1 MSRNYSVKKQKYSA
15 HLAELLTSH
24 SHVLIA
30 DANNVG
36 SKQLQDIRASLR
48 GKATVLMGKNTQMR
62 RVMRA
67 VASEGY
73 SDLYKLVALIKGNVG
88 LIFTSSDIKQI
99 RDQVG
104 EFKVPAAAKAGTI
117 APCDVVVPPGPTGLD
132 PGQTAFFQSLGIATK
147 IAKGSIEILNE
158 VKIITAGNK
167 VGSSEVALLAKLGI
181 KPFTYGLQ
189 VKKIYDMGYV
199 YDPSILD
206 ISKEDLLN
214 KFFTGVNWLAAVSLE
229 IGYPT
234 AASVPHS
241 IRGAFKKIAAIGIE
255 IDYIF
260 DEIKDVKEAI
270 DNPDKFAHAAPAAAV
285 APAGGAA
292 PAGAAPAAV
301 ADEPEEEEDD
311 IGGGGL
317 FGADDDDEE

>member
-1 MSRNYSVKKQKYSA
+1 MSRSYSDKKLKYSA
-15 HLAELLTSH
+15 QLAELLTTH
-24 SHVLIA
+24 PHVLVA

-67 VASEGY
+67 VAADGY
-73 SDLYKLVALIKGNVG
+73 PDLLKLVALIRGNVG

-117 APCDVVVPPGPTGLD
+117 APCDVVIPPGATGLD

-158 VKIITAGNK
+158 VKLITAGNK
-167 VGSSEVALLAKLGI
+167 VGNSEVALLSKLNI

-189 VKKIYDMGYV
+189 IKKIYDMGYV
-199 YDPSILD
+199 YDPSTLEITQD
-206 ISKEDLLN
+206 DLMT
-214 KFFTGVNWLAAVSLE
+214 KFFTGVNWLAALSLE

-241 IRGAFKKIAAIGIE
+241 IRGAFRKIAAIGIE
-255 IDYIF
+255 IDYMF
-260 DEIKDVKEAI
+260 DELKDIKDAI
-270 DNPDKFAHAAPAAAV
+270 DNPDKFAVHAPAATS
-285 APAGGAA
+285 APAGGS
-292 PAGAAPAAV
+292 APAAGP
-301 ADEPEEEEDD
+301 AAGGDDDEPQEDD
-311 IGGGGL
+311 DGIGGGGL
-317 FGADDDDEE
+317 FGDEDDE

>member
-24 SHVLIA
+24 PHVLIA

-67 VASEGY
+67 VAAEGY
-73 SDLYKLVALIKGNVG
+73 PDLYKLVALIKGNVG
-88 LIFTSSDIKQI
+88 LIFTSADIKQI

-104 EFKVPAAAKAGTI
+104 EFKVPAAAKAGAI

-147 IAKGSIEILNE
+147 IVKGSIEILND

-167 VGSSEVALLAKLGI
+167 VGSSEVALLAKLNI
-181 KPFTYGLQ
+181 KPFTFGLQ
-189 VKKIYDMGYV
+189 IKKIYDMGYV
-199 YDPSILD
+199 YDPSILE
-206 ISKEDLLN
+206 ISQSDLMS
-214 KFFTGVNWLAAVSLE
+214 KFFTGVNWLAALSLE
-229 IGYPT
+229 LGYPT

-270 DNPDKFAHAAPAAAV
+270 DNPDKFAHAVHAAPAAS
-285 APAGGAA
+285 GGAA
-292 PAGAAPAAV
+292 PAQAAAAAAPV
-301 ADEPEEEEDD
+301 DEPEEDEEL
-311 IGGGGL
+311 GGGGL
-317 FGADDDDEE
+317 FGDDDDE